1 MNNKLTNQPERVQQE
16 LKVLADRIPEILS
29 VALISV
35 DGLRLGFYSKNP
47 NVRERRRA
55 EMEATGRSSDSE
67 EEDRL
72 GPLGAMI
79 LSLSERS
86 TNELGGGEW
95 EFSVIVGKQA
105 KIFQLAVN
113 LEIDEETVLIAIAE
127 RESSIAAILP
137 ELKATCEKLISI

>member
-1 MNNKLTNQPERVQQE
+1 MMNNKLRNQSEHVQRE
-16 LKVLADRIPEILS
+16 LKALADRIPEILS
-29 VALISV
+29 VALIRI
-35 DGLRLGFYSKNP
+35 DGLKLGFYSKISP
-47 NVRERRRA
+47 VRSIENK
-55 EMEATGRSSDSE
+55 

-113 LEIDEETVLIAIAE
+113 PEIDEETVLIAITE
-127 RESSIAAILP
+127 HESLIDAILP
-137 ELKATCEKLISI
+137 ELKATRERLIQL